1 MQWVNLAIVAMVAWV
16 KAAMLLVAWVKAAML
31 LVAIAATTWFTYEA
45 RLHYCEKDY
54 KILKV

>member
-1 MQWVNLAIVAMVAWV
+1 MSLMQWVNLAIVAM
-16 KAAMLLVAWVKAAML
+16 VAWVKAAML